1 MKLTKSD
8 FLLYLEA
15 PLHLWADKNSK
26 LEKTTS
32 AFEIN
37 LMDQGYEVEKLAKEY
52 LEKFVVRKSEDE
64 KLLWQESFS
73 DKQYAIR
80 TDALVHKPG
89 TDSYDLYEIKSGTNI
104 KPENYYDVAF
114 QFLILN
120 KQIKI
125 DNIFLLHLNR
135 DYVRYSQ
142 LDLEHLFLAEDITDK
157 VYELKM
163 EVDTKRKEA
172 LSVSQS
178 ETSDGI
184 EHCYKPQTCPCP
196 ELCHPNL
203 PMFSIYDIPRIT
215 KKKKIQLLEMGIYE
229 AKNIP
234 DSFPLTPKQCLIV
247 NLAKTNQEHIEHEA
261 IRHEVERLSYPLYFL
276 DYETYNAAIP
286 LFDGYHP
293 QQQMVFQYSLHKME
307 SEDGD
312 IKHTEHLS
320 ITQEE
325 PSKSLLEQLSNE
337 LGELGTVFVWSKGFE
352 MTRNK
357 EMALIHPEYAD
368 FLSALNQRIYDL
380 ADFIKLAY
388 YLHPDF
394 KGSWSIKNVLP
405 VMVPELSY
413 QDMQIGKGDQAMM
426 AWWEIVSGKMPAA
439 AAEKT
444 REALLKYCELDTWAM
459 VKIWKSLQRKQ

>member
-1 MKLTKSD
+1 MTITKSD
-8 FLLYLEA
+8 FLLFLEA
-15 PLHLWADKNSK
+15 PLHLWAKKHNKISK
-26 LEKTTS
+26 SPS

-37 LMDQGYEVEKLAKEY
+37 LMDQGYEVEKLANEY

-64 KLLWQESFS
+64 KLLWQASFL
-73 DKQYAIR
+73 DKHYAVR
-80 TDALVHKPG
+80 TDALVHKPE
-89 TDSYDLYEIKSGTNI
+89 TDSYDLYEIKSGTKI
-104 KPENYYDVAF
+104 KSENYYDVAF
-114 QFLILN
+114 QLLALN

-125 DNIFLLHLNR
+125 DHIFLLHLNS
-135 DYVRYSQ
+135 DYVRYSR
-142 LDLEHLFLAEDITDK
+142 LNLEHLFLAEDITEK
-157 VYELKM
+157 VHDLKM
-163 EVDTKRKEA
+163 EVDIKRKEA
-172 LSVSQS
+172 LSVIQC
-178 ETSDGI
+178 ETSEVI
-184 EHCYKPQTCPCP
+184 EHCYKPQACPCL
-196 ELCHPNL
+196 ELCHPDL
-203 PMFSIYDIPRIT
+203 PMFSIYDIPRISR
-215 KKKKIQLLEMGIYE
+215 KKKIQLLEMGIYE

-234 DSFPLTPKQCLIV
+234 DSFPLNPKQRQIV
-247 NLAKTNQEHIEHEA
+247 KLAKTNQEYIDHKAICHEIEH
-261 IRHEVERLSYPLYFL
+261 LSYPLYFL

-293 QQQMVFQYSLHKME
+293 QQQMVFQYSLHKIE

-325 PSKSLLEQLSNE
+325 PSKSLLEQLSND
-337 LGELGTVFVWSKGFE
+337 LGDVGTIFVWFKPFE

-357 EMALIHPEYAD
+357 EMAVIHPEYAD
-368 FLSALNQRIYDL
+368 FLLSLNERIYDL
-380 ADFIKLAY
+380 GDFIKLGY

-426 AWWEIVSGKMPAA
+426 AWWEMVSGKMPAA
-439 AAEKT
+439 ELEKT

-459 VKIWKSLQRKQ
+459 VKIWESLQQKQ